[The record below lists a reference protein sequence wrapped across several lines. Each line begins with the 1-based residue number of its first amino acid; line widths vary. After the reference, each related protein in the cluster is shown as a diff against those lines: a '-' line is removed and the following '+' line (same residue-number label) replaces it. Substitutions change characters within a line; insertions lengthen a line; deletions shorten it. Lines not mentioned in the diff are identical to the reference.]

1 MPRHQLVP
9 LDETAGQKGSQAVQV
24 LFRLLLCG
32 EQRAAE
38 ADKGEVEQK
47 VEGGNIL
54 SIDAGNRKN
63 WDDLKRRGYTE
74 GSCCANCKH
83 VGRSYFRDRVGCK
96 LLDWT
101 YGDDV
106 IPTHICIEFEY
117 KEIEKE
123 Q

>member
-1 MPRHQLVP
+1 M
-9 LDETAGQKGSQAVQV
+9 
-24 LFRLLLCG
+24 
-32 EQRAAE
+32 
-38 ADKGEVEQK
+38 
-47 VEGGNIL
+47 EGGNIL

-106 IPTHICIEFEY
+106 IPTHICIEFKY
-117 KEIEKE
+117 KEIEIE